1 MYVGAYAFV
10 RFVSRD
16 DDRDGGGVDASSRA
30 RFMRCETDARASR
43 NACTNSRVESSH
55 GANMFLKK
63 LKHLPH
69 SSSSETLTIKLQAER
84 VVYIRRR
91 CASIFANHF
100 LSFFFFLSFLSLFSF
115 LARFFGASSSS
126 SVHVLRS
133 PVHSDFMIPA
143 PPRPRF
149 VPF

>member
-55 GANMFLKK
+55 GANVFLKK

-91 CASIFANHF
+91 
-100 LSFFFFLSFLSLFSF
+100 
-115 LARFFGASSSS
+115 
-126 SVHVLRS
+126 
-133 PVHSDFMIPA
+133 
-143 PPRPRF
+143 
-149 VPF
+149 